1 MKFLNK
7 CSLHYKYFISYTI
20 ILSIPLILIGGFIY
34 QYFIETVRS
43 EVIKNNKQVL
53 SQVQYNL
60 DVKMD
65 ELEKIA
71 FQISLNNQLTPYRVT
86 RDGYWGRQ
94 ALQEL
99 NKYKTG
105 NSFIYDLVL
114 YYDKQPFL
122 FSSYSTYQ
130 VEEFMDG
137 LFGYTSWNQD
147 QFRQD
152 ILHNSL
158 SKVYA
163 PQPIKPL
170 GDNPFITY
178 MVPIPKSA
186 TNYGVVMFFIK
197 ESSIQLLIQNILED
211 DGKATFILDREGKL
225 VNTTESSNASQ
236 MAVIAPYLQSK
247 ADEGTM
253 KLQIKDVDFLVS
265 YTRSPRNGWTY
276 VTLVEEDKIMTRVVF
291 IKKIALISLAATF
304 LLGLCL
310 SYLFMKLNYSPIRK
324 LRQFIE
330 SETGESLQQHVNEFE
345 AFQSIVHQMS
355 NKNRSMQSQIIFSR
369 PVLRNFYLHELLRGN
384 IEELSKLN
392 WMVNETGIYF
402 YYDWFRSVILQLD
415 TSEESINEILPQ
427 IARKL
432 EEELDQENVGYA
444 LDTWENNK
452 IVFIIASES
461 DSPIAFLKQME
472 KLQMALRIEW
482 GVHATIGVGNAYAK
496 TSEIG
501 KSYIEANTALDY
513 RLIRGKRSIIFI
525 HEVVEGDRALQMVNE
540 MENIRL
546 YIHRGEIEQLSN
558 YLSELIREI
567 KVKNVSLF
575 VVRNICYDLIHLI
588 VTTLNELQQ
597 NDQYEA
603 IGYPD
608 VITLL
613 DYETI
618 DELSD
623 MITDIS
629 ILICRHIEESKNRS
643 SVQWKNELVTYVDEQ
658 FTNPQFSLQ
667 LMAEQFSVTPPYLSR
682 IFKEE
687 TGKTLTQYVNGLR
700 IEKVKKM
707 LADGEDNLQEL
718 VEKVGYTN
726 VSSFIRKFK
735 ESEGITPGD
744 YRKIY
749 TK

>member
-7 CSLHYKYFISYTI
+7 LSLHYKYFISYTI
-20 ILSIPLILIGGFIY
+20 ILSIPLILIGGIIY

-43 EVIKNNKQVL
+43 EVIKNNKQML

-114 YYDKQPFL
+114 YYDQQPL
-122 FSSYSTYQ
+122 VFSSYSTYQ
-130 VEEFMDG
+130 TEEFMEG
-137 LFGYTSWNQD
+137 LFGYPSWNED

-152 ILHNSL
+152 ILRNSL

-163 PQPIKPL
+163 PQQMKL
-170 GDNPFITY
+170 LEDNQFITY
-178 MVPIPKSA
+178 LVPIPKSA
-186 TNYGVVMFFIK
+186 TSYGAVMFFIK
-197 ESSIQLLIQNILED
+197 ASSVQLLIQNILED
-211 DGKATFILDREGKL
+211 DGKATFVLDREGKL
-225 VNTTESSNASQ
+225 INTTEPGSVSQ
-236 MAVIAPYLQSK
+236 MAVIAPYLQAE

-253 KLQIKDVDFLVS
+253 KLPIKEVNFLVS
-265 YTRSPRNGWTY
+265 YTKSPRNGWTY
-276 VTLVEEDKIMTRVVF
+276 VTLVEEDKIMTRVVW
-291 IKKIALISLAATF
+291 IKKIALLSLAATF
-304 LLGLCL
+304 LLGLGL

-330 SETGESLQQHVNEFE
+330 SETGEPLQQHGNEFE
-345 AFQSIVHQMS
+345 AFRHVVRQMS
-355 NKNRSMQSQIIFSR
+355 SKNRSMQSQITFSR

-392 WMVNETGIYF
+392 WLVNETGIYF
-402 YYDWFRSVILQLD
+402 DFDWFRTVILQLD
-415 TSEESINEILPQ
+415 TSEESIQELLPHM
-427 IARKL
+427 ARKL
-432 EEELDQENVGYA
+432 EAELDQEHVGYA
-444 LDTWENNK
+444 LDTWETNK
-452 IVFIIASES
+452 IVFIISSES
-461 DSPIAFLKQME
+461 DSPVAFLKQME
-472 KLQMALRIEW
+472 KLQLALRTEW
-482 GVHATIGVGNAYAK
+482 QVHATIGVGNAYAK
-496 TSEIG
+496 PSEIG

-525 HEVVEGDRALQMVNE
+525 HEAVEGDKALQTVNE

-546 YIHRGEIEQLSN
+546 YIHRGEIDQLSN

-567 KVKNVSLF
+567 KAKHVSLF
-575 VVRNICYDLIHLI
+575 VVRSICYDLIHLI
-588 VTTLNELQQ
+588 ATTLNELQQ
-597 NDQYEA
+597 NDHYEA
-603 IGYPD
+603 MGYPD

-623 MITDIS
+623 MITTIS
-629 ILICRHIEESKNRS
+629 IRICRHIEESKNRS
-643 SVQWKNELVTYVDEQ
+643 SVQWKNELVAYVNSQ

-687 TGKTLTQYVNGLR
+687 TGKTLTQYVNWLR
-700 IEKVKKM
+700 MEKVKKM

-718 VEKVGYTN
+718 VEKVGYAN